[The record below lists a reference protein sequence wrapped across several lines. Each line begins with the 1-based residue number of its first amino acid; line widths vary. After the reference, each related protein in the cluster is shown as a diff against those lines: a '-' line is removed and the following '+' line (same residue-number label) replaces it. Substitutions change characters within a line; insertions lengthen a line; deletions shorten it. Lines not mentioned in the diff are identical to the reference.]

1 MSGLA
6 IVVFFCVLGEL
17 KMMKT
22 MREHQGHFKKSKVQV
37 RKRMMMMMMM
47 MMMLMIMLAR
57 MVSATVVLMVKM
69 ICVLLSSL
77 Q

>member
-6 IVVFFCVLGEL
+6 IVVFVCVLGEL

-22 MREHQGHFKKSKVQV
+22 MREQQGHFNKSKVQV
-37 RKRMMMMMMM
+37 KKMMMMMMM
-47 MMMLMIMLAR
+47 MTR

-69 ICVLLSSL
+69 ICVLPSSL